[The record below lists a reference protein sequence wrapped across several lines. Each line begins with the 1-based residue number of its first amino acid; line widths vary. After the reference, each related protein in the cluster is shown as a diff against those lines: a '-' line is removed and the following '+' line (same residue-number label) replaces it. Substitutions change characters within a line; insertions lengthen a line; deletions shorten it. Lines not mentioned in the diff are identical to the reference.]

1 MSDNASTVRV
11 QSYTKELINKHS
23 KRLGMSQGDLI
34 EKAILVAEKLNFE
47 YDLPLD
53 EIKRIQVSETNR
65 LIGFLKTQDKN
76 LKQTE
81 ENIYHYFRKNLHEDR
96 RAILEYF
103 YFKSKKHMQEM
114 ATKYY
119 QKNGGD
125 NSEKI
130 AELFMGRFNSFFD
143 ENYKILLAEHH
154 KELNPRE
161 GWDEAFKKANS
172 E

>member
-23 KRLGMSQGDLI
+23 KKLGISQGDLI
-34 EKAILVAEKLNFE
+34 EKAISVAEKLNFE

-53 EIKRIQVSETNR
+53 EIKKMQVSETNR

-81 ENIYHYFRKNLHEDR
+81 DNIYHFFKKNLHEDR

-103 YFKSKKHMQEM
+103 YYR
-114 ATKYY
+114 TKGNVMDLASEYY
-119 QKNGGD
+119 QKKGGE
-125 NSEKI
+125 NSDKI
-130 AELFMGRFNSFFD
+130 AGLFMERFNSFFD
-143 ENYKILLAEHH
+143 SNYQKLLTEHH
-154 KELNPRE
+154 EEL
-161 GWDEAFKKANS
+161 K
-172 E
+172 